1 MTSARK
7 LFGSKIFLSNLG
19 LVLVLLVGAAYLM
32 INVMR
37 VNPLRSDYTVTVNLD
52 RSGGLQPGNDVTLRG
67 WRIGKVTSIELT
79 DRGQSIAATAQ
90 IESKY
95 RIPVDTQIAVQAL
108 SGAGEQYIDFRP
120 NAEQGPYLANGA
132 VIKFDPDKIHT
143 PTPVWSVLDNAS
155 ALIAQINPDH
165 FQVIL
170 NELDIALSGGPDQ
183 LRGLVNGISLAMA
196 GLDSLLPQTTN
207 LITNLRTIA
216 NTTSMA
222 QPDLATLT
230 RNSGVLFEQ
239 FNNANAELQRV
250 LEQAPGQLTSLGAV
264 VDRTADPITSLA
276 TNFQAIT
283 KAAQLRLP
291 ALRALFPSLALG
303 GEALGVPAHDG
314 EFHAM
319 IDIWPRPFCTYNT
332 PKIRNEV
339 VQDGTIPKW
348 NYCENPPPG
357 QQIRGAANAPRP
369 DVPNN
374 GAHMP
379 PGVDPN
385 ERTLPP
391 VR

>member
-7 LFGSKIFLSNLG
+7 LFGSKIFLSNVG
-19 LVLVLLVGAAYLM
+19 LVLVLLVGATYLLL
-32 INVMR
+32 NVMR

-67 WRIGKVTSIELT
+67 WRIGKVTSIELS
-79 DRGQSIAATAQ
+79 DRGQAIAATAQ

-95 RIPVDTQIAVQAL
+95 KIPVDTQIAVQAL

-120 NAEQGPYLANGA
+120 NAEKGPFLANGA
-132 VIKFDPDKIHT
+132 VIKFDPDRIHT
-143 PTPVWSVLDNAS
+143 PTPVWSVLDNSS
-155 ALIAQINPDH
+155 ALIAQINPEH

-183 LRGLVNGISLAMA
+183 LRGLVNGISLATA

-216 NTTSMA
+216 STTSNA

-250 LEQAPGQLTSLGAV
+250 LDQAPGQLTSLGAV

-332 PKIRNEV
+332 PKMRNEV
-339 VQDGTIPKW
+339 VQDGTIPMW

>member
-7 LFGSKIFLSNLG
+7 LFGSKIFLSNVG
-19 LVLVLLVGAAYLM
+19 LVLVLLIGATYLM
-32 INVMR
+32 LNVMR

-67 WRIGKVTSIELT
+67 WRIGKVTSIELI
-79 DRGQSIAATAQ
+79 DRGQAIAATAQ

-95 RIPVDTQIAVQAL
+95 KIPVDTQIAVQAL

-143 PTPVWSVLDNAS
+143 PTPVWSVLDNSS
-155 ALIAQINPDH
+155 ALIAQIDPDH

-239 FNNANAELQRV
+239 FNKANAELQRV
-250 LEQAPGQLTSLGAV
+250 LETAPGQLTSLGAV
-264 VDRTADPITSLA
+264 VDKTADPITSLA

>member
-37 VNPLRSDYTVTVNLD
+37 VNPLRTDYTVTVNLD

-79 DRGQSIAATAQ
+79 DRGQAIAATAQ

-95 RIPVDTQIAVQAL
+95 KIPVDTQIAVQAL

-264 VDRTADPITSLA
+264 VDKTADPITSLA

>member
-95 RIPVDTQIAVQAL
+95 KIPVDTQIAVQAL

-132 VIKFDPDKIHT
+132 VIKFNPDKIHT

-264 VDRTADPITSLA
+264 VDKTADPITSLA

-291 ALRALFPSLALG
+291 ALRALFPSLAVG